1 MLRSNKGIKYNS
13 KEFAK
18 FYKEKD
24 VKREVT
30 VGYAPEQNEVL
41 KRKNRTVIEMV
52 GSMLKEKDLPNKFW
66 ANAISTVVYI
76 LNRFPTKAMV
86 DKINTS

>member
-1 MLRSNKGIKYNS
+1 M
-13 KEFAK
+13 A
-18 FYKEKD
+18 
-24 VKREVT
+24 
-30 VGYAPEQNEVL
+30 
-41 KRKNRTVIEMV
+41 
-52 GSMLKEKDLPNKFW
+52 GSMLKEKGLPNKFW